1 MPVSERLGSDIKR
14 AEQALNATKTAV
26 LKPAGLTIAQYGA
39 LLYCAAKPGISAAAL
54 ARLCGVTPPTMNT
67 VLKNLQERDLIVRTP
82 HEWHKNVL
90 ETRLTDAGRAV
101 LADADDRASTR
112 RAGPGRRVHRRGAG
126 RADRPARPLCQG
138 AGGTAPG
145 RPVTWYGAGS
155 VTQPAAS
162 TRRESRSTA
171 RKAKGRSKATRTTVV
186 S

>member
-1 MPVSERLGSDIKR
+1 MTSMPVSERLGSDIKR

-101 LADADDRASTR
+101 LADADVRAVRVERALAAEFTDEER
-112 RAGPGRRVHRRGAG
+112 AALTGLLARCVRVLEEQRPAGP
-126 RADRPARPLCQG
+126 
-138 AGGTAPG
+138 
-145 RPVTWYGAGS
+145 
-155 VTQPAAS
+155 
-162 TRRESRSTA
+162 
-171 RKAKGRSKATRTTVV
+171 
-186 S
+186 